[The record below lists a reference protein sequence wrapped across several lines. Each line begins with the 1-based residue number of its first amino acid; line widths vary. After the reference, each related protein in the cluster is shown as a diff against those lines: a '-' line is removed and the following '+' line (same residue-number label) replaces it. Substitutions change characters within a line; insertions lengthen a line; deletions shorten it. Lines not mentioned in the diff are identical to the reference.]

1 MQDMC
6 EHCAARLRWLAQV
19 PSKHKRTDAQEKVV
33 NEVAAEFA
41 SRVAADEL
49 VDQWSDVLDALAEK

>member
-19 PSKHKRTDAQEKVV
+19 PSNHQRTDAQEKVV

-49 VDQWSDVLDALAEK
+49 VDQWSDVIAELARR

>member
-19 PSKHKRTDAQEKVV
+19 PSKHKRTDAQEKIVE
-33 NEVAAEFA
+33 NVAMELA

-49 VDQWSDVLDALAEK
+49 VDQWSDVIAELARR